1 MDVGDSR
8 DKRYR
13 RMRISVDVFICLRMP
28 EDILGYVRMSIS
40 ENVQFFKNIK
50 SYLIISEEI
59 IRDINL

>member
-1 MDVGDSR
+1 M
-8 DKRYR
+8 
-13 RMRISVDVFICLRMP
+13 DVFICLRMP